1 MWGPAVGLHTPVPLM
16 ESYGKREGMRLL
28 VALRALTLLVVVVPA
43 GCFGSFQQPEV
54 RLDGVRLGS
63 IGMRGGLLYAQLSVS
78 NPNDFGL
85 EARSLTY
92 DLQLADAAASEPEWV
107 RLADGKF
114 DEPIVVGAR
123 DSTRVEVP
131 VEFSFANVS
140 AIAQALLERGIV
152 DYRVSGTVDVREPVS
167 RSVPYRRAGQ
177 VSFGAFR

>member
-1 MWGPAVGLHTPVPLM
+1 
-16 ESYGKREGMRLL
+16 MR
-28 VALRALTLLVVVVPA
+28 RLVVVKAMALSGVVVLA

-63 IGMRGGLLYAQLSVS
+63 IGLGGGLIYAQLSVS
-78 NPNDFGL
+78 NPNGFGL

-92 DLQLADAAASEPEWV
+92 DLQLSDAAASDPEWV
-107 RLADGKF
+107 KLADGKF

-140 AIAQALLERGIV
+140 AIAQALLERGLV
-152 DYRVSGTVDVREPVS
+152 DYRVSGMVDVRQPIS
-167 RSVPYRRAGQ
+167 RSVPYRRAGK

>member
-1 MWGPAVGLHTPVPLM
+1 M
-16 ESYGKREGMRLL
+16 RRLL
-28 VALRALTLLVVVVPA
+28 TVKALALAGIVVLA

-63 IGMRGGLLYAQLSVS
+63 IGLGGGLLYAQLSVS

-92 DLQLADAAASEPEWV
+92 DLELADAAASDPEWV
-107 RLADGKF
+107 RLADGEF

-152 DYRVSGTVDVREPVS
+152 DYRVSGTVDVREPIS
-167 RSVPYRRAGQ
+167 RSVPYRRAGK
-177 VSFGAFR
+177 VSFGSFR